1 MKKMRTWKKRIVSLV
16 LVLAMMLGLVPQSA
30 YASAENGTQTV
41 EHTYESRGCTII
53 YKESSTWDNY
63 VNADITIKNDGEEL
77 QANWRL
83 SLVYDG
89 SIDNIWNADILF
101 AGDGKSVVGC
111 KDYNSVIEKG
121 QSVSFGFTAHGAD
134 KKPDAPAEIQLVK
147 DTPPETG
154 TEDEKGEN
162 TEDGG
167 NDEGGTKVETAFSIP
182 EKWKGLNYA
191 LFTSGDETLSLYTNE
206 TNITGDVHSNRG
218 FYYQGTKLAVNGTV
232 EAADTVEITTSSG
245 ADCQKVSA
253 RKEQAETVEMPDIT
267 GEVYHYCKEH
277 GKVYDQTK
285 SFDSNALVVE
295 QPVVVEGDVSFNA
308 TYFLGKG
315 IIYAKD
321 SITYNVGSL
330 TTPDDSRV
338 LLASENGNITLNG
351 SEINLDA
358 VLYAPNGCVSVN
370 ANNFTLNGRII
381 AKQVRINGTLININA
396 GPYDF
401 DMLDFLFQPEI
412 GLKVEGNRKE
422 NRKLVWDVEEIQNT
436 EYIKKEDTV
445 WKITKDGSE
454 AESAYAFDKDAS
466 SAFHKEMIFRKA
478 GTYEV
483 SVTVTTGKVNYT
495 VTKEIIIEKDLN
507 PLAAFALGENYYSR
521 DKKGQAEITVTDAS
535 ASPDGDEIGQRIW
548 TVYYDKNNNG
558 KFEDSEA
565 EVYSDGNKT
574 ELVISTDKV
583 GKYKAVLTVVETFTD
598 TIPKLIGDE
607 VFLRGDTSAYN
618 SSACVFEVGN
628 EAPEARLSVEKSKSA
643 DIVFTLGDADKET
656 ASIYSAKAEALKKIL
671 EEKGVDARIDVASS
685 KTLTAQDTFAW
696 EEYSHYNDDGYEN
709 HILYEENSI
718 KMVGYSRDG
727 KKDFLYVPDDS
738 KGQKVLEFNL
748 TGNWDYW
755 HSIEGGGFLFNTT
768 VDKEKGSIRGF
779 CILVS
784 RGGLMLVQIDCD
796 NLQKFRDGSYPW
808 VQNAGKLLRTFP
820 MKKLGDNHH
829 FRLVADQKTVS
840 VWVGD
845 EIVIDNFVLPENNFG
860 GGFGPIV
867 SHAWHGCYYQAKF
880 IFENITMQSSRGN
893 SLSDIIA
900 GYDWRPGAS
909 HYVINLSNTE
919 VPELSNEETA
929 ADLAAAL
936 VQNEAAFIGIGNES
950 NEGQITSLLNATG
963 CGGIYTDIGTAGTT
977 MDVVNNYLT
986 DSILAKD
993 YSVGKYL
1000 TTDDIISYG
1009 SYYSDAENDP
1019 VYEEQWEYEYDPA
1032 VFGDTAGKKEHI
1044 IRKED
1049 SPITTFTETGAYV
1062 IRLKVRD
1069 NPAGDNDALDEYR
1082 KWSGTDEYK
1091 KLVIVQS
1098 RPVAKVDVKVTKSK
1112 KDSKTCT
1119 VKTTYSAGD
1128 ADHPKDSRKGIRKES
1143 FAYKNVKDAEWTEG
1157 RMPNSVTAGETYLV
1171 KYQARDLE
1179 GTWSFPAVAVVKTRD
1194 FLEYEEI
1201 EDNTPPE
1208 IFVMVSKQEIQAGEE
1223 VLIESYAVYDY
1234 GIDDFTLSV
1243 NGKKILKNFG
1253 RVFHTPGKAGT
1264 ITIKAEAVDIGGNRS
1279 EKEVT
1284 VRVVDDR
1291 DVTAPTAEI
1300 TSPKSGSGLD
1310 FNVQIKGTAEDETAF
1325 GTYTL
1330 AYKKDSDSEYH
1341 VFKESDSPVH
1351 GDVLG
1356 TLDISGFTDGT
1367 CEILLTVEDAAGNVS
1382 TNGILLYIE
1391 TGKTADWQLLAQI
1404 TDIKYNEETKTVDIY
1419 GTVDAEGHLLRYSLA
1434 CSSQETGES
1443 MDISEGEREVSGELL
1458 GRIPQDALSAGTWNL
1473 VLSAS
1478 DREGNSVS
1486 ACGAFTFA
1494 VTAGGEGTG
1503 PVLDSDLNA
1512 PEAEITGLEL
1522 SEDRTAARIFGT
1534 VKDDKKLQ
1542 GYILDYA
1549 GDGSDSFKELATG
1562 TEPVEEAELSSIP
1575 AEELEEGAY
1584 ILRLQAW
1591 DAYGNSVTCTRSFT
1605 YRKGSINMGPAG
1617 ENPEE
1622 TAKKVFSLSLSHSTA
1637 GTGTEVQAMVTL
1649 PDNTGEESVEIRKGD
1664 DIIAE
1669 GSRKASFTS
1678 EEPGTV
1684 TITASAET
1692 ADGETLTAEAEC
1704 TFFDE
1709 SDKNAPEA
1717 EITAPESGEILY
1729 APLDI
1734 TGTAD
1739 DEEGLDSWK
1748 LEYRMADEKDY
1759 TLINGG
1765 KEPVRKGVLG
1775 KLDTT
1780 MLMNGQYVLRLTV
1793 QDRGGNRRRVER
1805 TCLVEGEL
1813 KIGNMHIGF
1822 TDLTSVMGGTNISV
1836 NRTYDSRNREEGDFG
1851 TGWTLGLQGMRIYES
1866 ADIWDGYQLVQTG
1879 SLFSRGY
1886 QLKETKS
1893 HDVTVAYG
1901 DGTSDRFEL
1910 TFTPECSALVP
1921 ITETAL
1927 GYRCVTNPKVKLE
1940 ILGEPVAMVTEN
1952 GISFFA
1958 EAMYDDLS
1966 YRLTTEEGAQVY
1978 IHSEKG
1984 VYKITDT
1991 DGSAITVDRN
2001 GYHAKNGKSIT
2012 FTRDEKDRIT
2022 KAEDAAGNRVTY
2034 RYDDRN
2040 DLVSVTDTA
2049 DRTVGFAYDR
2059 DHNLI
2064 SITDPSG
2071 AAVARNEYD
2080 DEGRLVAT
2088 TDADGN
2094 RMEYTHD
2101 VDGRTEAVR
2110 DRRGNTT
2117 VYTCDDRG
2125 NVLQTVDAYGNKT
2138 VNTYDENSS
2147 LLSTTDANGNT
2158 TGYTYDKN
2166 GNMTGMT
2173 AADGTTVKSTYTEE
2187 NLVSSIRMMDKTV
2200 MAVKYDDRNR
2210 ISSVED
2216 ANGNAT
2222 QYSYTADGKL
2232 ESLSD
2237 GIGVYQRI
2245 TYDADGNPVSTT
2257 NGAGESASYTYDR
2270 NGRATS
2276 VTVSREE
2283 NGKTLT
2289 FTSHYSYNAAGD
2301 ITESIDNAGNVTKYE
2316 YDENGN
2322 QTASVDAKGRRIT
2335 YAYDKNGN
2343 LAGTTYPD
2351 GTSENFTYDANGNCV
2366 TATDRSGL
2374 TATMK
2379 YDRLD
2384 RLT

>member
-696 EEYSHYNDDGYEN
+696 EEFDHYNYSDRWLPTLDK
-709 HILYEENSI
+709 HITYEERDI
-718 KMVGYSRDG
+718 KMTGYSVSPN
-727 KKDFLYVPDDS
+727 KDFLYVPDDNPG
-738 KGQKVLEFNL
+738 KKTFEFDIQRDE
-748 TGNWDYW
+748 TDW
-755 HSIEGGGFLFNTT
+755 HSMEGGGFLFNTT
-768 VDKEKGSIRGF
+768 VSEKENTIQGF
-779 CILVS
+779 CILVAQD
-784 RGGLMLVQIDCD
+784 GLRLVQINCK
-796 NLQKFRDGSYPW
+796 NLRGFRYGNYNW
-808 VQNAGKLLRTFP
+808 VHQVGRLLGTY
-820 MKKLGDNHH
+820 KIGDVYDNHH
-829 FRLVADQKTVS
+829 IKIVADKKTIS
-840 VWVGD
+840 VWDG
-845 EIVIDNFVLPENNFG
+845 ENLVIDNFILPENDYGF
-860 GGFGPIV
+860 GFGPIT
-867 SHAWHGCYYQAKF
+867 SHIYHDCNQQSYFTFK
-880 IFENITMQSSRGN
+880 NITMETITGK
-893 SLSDIIA
+893 SLSDIVS

-909 HYVINLSNTE
+909 HYVINLSRAE
-919 VPELSNEETA
+919 VPELANEEMT

-936 VQNEAAFIGIGNES
+936 VENEAAFIGIGNEN
-950 NEGQITSLLNATG
+950 NEDQFTELLNATG
-963 CGGIYTDIGTAGTT
+963 CGGMYTDIGTAGTT

-1044 IRKED
+1044 IRKEA

-1194 FLEYEEI
+1194 FLEYEKI
-1201 EDNTPPE
+1201 RDHTPPE
-1208 IFVMVSKQEIQAGEE
+1208 IFIMTSKPEVKVGEQ
-1223 VLIESYAVYDY
+1223 LRIDGYSLDDY
-1234 GIDDFTLSV
+1234 GTDSFALYVEGVKELET
-1243 NGKKILKNFG
+1243 FG
-1253 RVFHTPGKAGT
+1253 RTFYTPAQAGT

-1330 AYKKDSDSEYH
+1330 AYKKDTDSEYH

-1419 GTVDAEGHLLRYSLA
+1419 GTVDAKGHLLRYSLA

-1717 EITAPESGEILY
+1717 EITTPESGEILY

-1759 TLINGG
+1759 TAINEG

-1822 TDLTSVMGGTNISV
+1822 TDLTAVMGGTNISV
-1836 NRTYDSRNREEGDFG
+1836 NRTYDSRNKEEGDFG

-1886 QLKETKS
+1886 QIKETKS
-1893 HDVTVAYG
+1893 HDVTVSYG

-1910 TFTPECSALVP
+1910 TFTPERSALVP
-1921 ITETAL
+1921 ITETTL

-1966 YRLTTEEGAQVY
+1966 YRLTTVV
-1978 IHSEKG
+1978 IK
-1984 VYKITDT
+1984 
-1991 DGSAITVDRN
+1991 
-2001 GYHAKNGKSIT
+2001 
-2012 FTRDEKDRIT
+2012 
-2022 KAEDAAGNRVTY
+2022 
-2034 RYDDRN
+2034 
-2040 DLVSVTDTA
+2040 
-2049 DRTVGFAYDR
+2049 
-2059 DHNLI
+2059 
-2064 SITDPSG
+2064 
-2071 AAVARNEYD
+2071 
-2080 DEGRLVAT
+2080 
-2088 TDADGN
+2088 
-2094 RMEYTHD
+2094 
-2101 VDGRTEAVR
+2101 
-2110 DRRGNTT
+2110 
-2117 VYTCDDRG
+2117 
-2125 NVLQTVDAYGNKT
+2125 
-2138 VNTYDENSS
+2138 
-2147 LLSTTDANGNT
+2147 
-2158 TGYTYDKN
+2158 
-2166 GNMTGMT
+2166 
-2173 AADGTTVKSTYTEE
+2173 
-2187 NLVSSIRMMDKTV
+2187 
-2200 MAVKYDDRNR
+2200 
-2210 ISSVED
+2210 
-2216 ANGNAT
+2216 
-2222 QYSYTADGKL
+2222 
-2232 ESLSD
+2232 
-2237 GIGVYQRI
+2237 
-2245 TYDADGNPVSTT
+2245 
-2257 NGAGESASYTYDR
+2257 
-2270 NGRATS
+2270 
-2276 VTVSREE
+2276 
-2283 NGKTLT
+2283 
-2289 FTSHYSYNAAGD
+2289 
-2301 ITESIDNAGNVTKYE
+2301 
-2316 YDENGN
+2316 
-2322 QTASVDAKGRRIT
+2322 
-2335 YAYDKNGN
+2335 
-2343 LAGTTYPD
+2343 
-2351 GTSENFTYDANGNCV
+2351 
-2366 TATDRSGL
+2366 
-2374 TATMK
+2374 
-2379 YDRLD
+2379 
-2384 RLT
+2384 